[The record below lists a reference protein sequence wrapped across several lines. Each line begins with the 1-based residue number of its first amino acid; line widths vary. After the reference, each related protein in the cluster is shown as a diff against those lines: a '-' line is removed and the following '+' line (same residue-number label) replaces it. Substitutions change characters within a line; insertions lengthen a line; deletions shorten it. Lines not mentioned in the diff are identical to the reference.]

1 MDQFEPPEGNLRT
14 YLRIIRRRFPWLLAV
29 TVLSLAI
36 AVAFTAVQKKQ
47 YSATAELLV
56 QPASGSVPISGT
68 QQTVSPTEVL
78 TELQLITNAPVKG
91 QVTKKL
97 GFTPNI
103 SVAEVGQ
110 TNEISLT
117 GTARTPV
124 LAAQVANTYAQ
135 TFVAYE
141 RTNAL
146 NAIITAE
153 LQLQGQITA
162 LDAQLKPLESET
174 SPSAGTTATISALAS
189 QETVLKEQLA
199 QFQVTGAESPGGV
212 EVVSPA
218 SQPTS
223 PSSPKTLR
231 DGVIALVIGLLLGVG
246 AAFAAEYFDDKV
258 YTKDEAER
266 LSGGVPV
273 LAIIP
278 RVKSWKKSKHPV
290 LITEVDSFSPVTE
303 AYRSLQTSLQF
314 AGHNAQ
320 LKTILVTSASGV
332 EGKTSTVANLGVIM
346 AKAGERVVVVS
357 CDLRRPRLAA
367 FLGKDEMTGFTSVL
381 LDQEEL
387 KDVIQ
392 VSANTPGLALL
403 GTGPIPPNP
412 AELLGSDKTAEI
424 FRLLATSFDVV
435 LIDSPPLLPVA
446 DPLVLSQYADAV
458 LMVVMVGLTTRAELE
473 RASELLAQV
482 SARPAGIV
490 LNKATRRSANGSKYG
505 YGYKYRNTQ
514 QTLEVIQDGNG
525 LRPARSSQR
534 LTHASSLAEIEAEP
548 PKSGPTAERS

>member
-1 MDQFEPPEGNLRT
+1 MELEPTEANLRN
-14 YLRIIRRRFPWLLAV
+14 YFQIIGRRFPWLLAV
-29 TVLSLAI
+29 TVLSVAV
-36 AVAFTAVQKKQ
+36 AVAFIAVQKKQ

-68 QQTVSPTEVL
+68 QQTVSPTDVL
-78 TELQLITNAPVKG
+78 TELQLVTNAPVKG

-103 SVAEVGQ
+103 SATEVGQ

-117 GTARTPV
+117 ATARTPV

-135 TFVAYE
+135 TFVAYQ
-141 RTNAL
+141 RTSAL
-146 NAIITAE
+146 NAFTAAE
-153 LQLQGQITA
+153 QQLQSQITT

-189 QETVLKEQLA
+189 QEAVLKEQLA
-199 QFQVTGAESPGGV
+199 QLQVAGAETPGGV

-218 SQPTS
+218 SPPTS
-223 PSSPKTLR
+223 PSSPKPVR
-231 DGVIALVIGLLLGVG
+231 DVGIALVIGLLLGLG
-246 AAFAAEYFDDKV
+246 AVFAAEYFDDKV

-278 RVKSWKKSKHPV
+278 RVKTWKRSKRPM
-290 LITEVDSFSPVTE
+290 LIAEVDPFSQVTE
-303 AYRSLQTSLQF
+303 AYRSLRTSLEF
-314 AGHNAQ
+314 AGHDAQ
-320 LKTILVTSASGV
+320 LKTILVTSATGV

-357 CDLRRPRLAA
+357 CDLRRPRLAG
-367 FLGKDEMTGFTSVL
+367 FLGKHETTGFTSVL

-446 DPLVLSQYADAV
+446 DPLVLAQYADAI
-458 LMVVMVGLTTRAELE
+458 LMVVMVGLTTRAEVE

-482 SARPAGIV
+482 NVRPAGIV
-490 LNKATRRSANGSKYG
+490 LNKATRRSANGAEYG
-505 YGYKYRNTQ
+505 YGYKYRYTP
-514 QTLEVIQDGNG
+514 QTAEAIQDGKG
-525 LRPARSSQR
+525 LRPTGSSQR
-534 LTHASSLAEIEAEP
+534 LTAL
-548 PKSGPTAERS
+548 